1 MQLKFC
7 IGMVLLIISIGTMSA
22 EEQNLELD
30 WIRIESG
37 TPIDWVYVSAFEI
50 TEHRIYVA
58 AASGIFFSENDGE
71 TWSRTRFER
80 GDGIADVLAV
90 SENTIYA
97 GTSRT
102 GIFRSDDMGETWKPI
117 NNGIRFQEVDGEIVY
132 PPVYD
137 ILIDGDTIINVMYSN
152 GTYISTNRG
161 ETWQNVSVDWLYGA
175 SLKSLTTF
183 DGYLWSSTFGS
194 WMARSPDEG
203 QTWQQL
209 DFFDKMFVNDWE
221 EFNGELYVAGDS
233 GVGRWNEINQLWEYP
248 IEGLPIGV
256 PGNPDREPA
265 VYSLASRGG
274 YLFAGLEKYGVYA
287 FDPVSETWS
296 AAGLQGLQELRGP
309 KGPNERQDVDVTSLV
324 SHGEHIY
331 AGTRS
336 NKGVYRAKLYTVMT
350 SVQPQGKLI
359 TTWSDIKQ
367 NR

>member
-1 MQLKFC
+1 
-7 IGMVLLIISIGTMSA
+7 MVFLIISIGTTSA
-22 EEQNLELD
+22 EAQDLELD
-30 WIRIESG
+30 WLRIESG
-37 TPIDWVYVSAFEI
+37 IPIDWVYVSAFEI

-58 AASGIFFSENDGE
+58 AASGIFFSENDGD
-71 TWSRTRFER
+71 TWSRTHFER
-80 GDGIADVLAV
+80 DAGITVEAFAI
-90 SENTIYA
+90 SENTIYV
-97 GTSRT
+97 GTGRT
-102 GIFRSDDMGETWKPI
+102 GVFRSDDMGETWKPI
-117 NNGIRFQEVDGEIVY
+117 NNGIRFQEIDGEIVY
-132 PPVYD
+132 SPVYD
-137 ILIDGDTIINVMYSN
+137 ILIDGDTVINVMYSN
-152 GTYISTNRG
+152 GTYISTDRG
-161 ETWQNVSVDWLYGA
+161 ETWQNVSGDWIYGA

-194 WMARSPDEG
+194 WMARSPDKG
-203 QTWQQL
+203 QTWQRL

-233 GVGRWNEINQLWEYP
+233 GVGRWNEITQLWEYP

-256 PGNPDREPA
+256 P

-274 YLFAGLEKYGVYA
+274 YLFAGLERYGVYV
-287 FDPVSETWS
+287 FDSVSETWS

-309 KGPNERQDVDVTSLV
+309 KGPNEWQDVDVTSLV
-324 SHGEHIY
+324 SHGEYIY

-336 NKGVYRAKLYTVMT
+336 NKGIYRAKLHTVMT